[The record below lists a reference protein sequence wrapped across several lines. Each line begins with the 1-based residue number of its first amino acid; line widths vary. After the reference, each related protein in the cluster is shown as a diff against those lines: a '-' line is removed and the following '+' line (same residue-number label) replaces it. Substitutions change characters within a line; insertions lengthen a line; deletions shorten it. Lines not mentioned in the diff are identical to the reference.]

1 MPYNKYQP
9 RQPSGVEL
17 EVDCKLHFTP
27 INTDKE
33 PTMCKVQCEAL
44 RGKQTMEMKETV
56 SAFKYDSVRDTQ
68 IKSSVI
74 QPGVTVQIT
83 YKCVL

>member
-27 INTDKE
+27 VNTDKE

-56 SAFKYDSVRDTQ
+56 SAFKYDSVRRHTDE
-68 IKSSVI
+68 VI
-74 QPGVTVQIT
+74 CGTTWSNSPND
-83 YKCVL
+83 L